1 MQALILT
8 QKYEQN
14 ALLFLRNGKTV
25 LEHQI
30 RLLMSCGIQR
40 FVVQAQEEVAA
51 IQSVCDKIK
60 GADIVL
66 ANQAHEAKDAF
77 LPAWMI
83 AHLQEDLLV
92 LSGDF
97 VPSKVFIQDFIQ
109 KDQPFLMAVGAM
121 QMEPDDTLR
130 VKLDMSKAQ
139 YVATQM
145 GGYGCFDILPVWK
158 ISAETAKQCLQLQQE
173 AVSYEDAFLRIV
185 KEIPLQA
192 FYTNDYNFV
201 SISKEDDRQM
211 LLETISKMCRR
222 EVQTLHGTDVMI
234 QLPELLQNRN
244 CKKLLVVHDDS
255 YDALPVR
262 HLLKDGFVV
271 EACNIRDIDPDKC
284 NTWASQ
290 AWDAIVSVGGQE
302 TTAIAKKIKYCISKA
317 QQAHNTIHAAIIT
330 KIEKQDV
337 FSPTVTAGTETI
349 EHEMLIPEMVV
360 CDFNVFT
367 LDSQPDRI
375 RNALDLLV
383 YNLDIALGYRADVS
397 AMSSAVNS
405 VAAIAKNILPYVDS
419 CMSRSAARAIFSR
432 CVHSA
437 TLIDR
442 KEAPILPELAKPLL
456 QACNC
461 SDLEA
466 RLLCALGLLHV
477 VAKNISTQA
486 TEQILEALA
495 VKTIPQAEAVLSA
508 LYLKLCNIPTAEK
521 KDIMPGIRKN
531 VVSSNIRGMGIILS
545 ESDVNKVYAKI
556 CNILQQLQAHQ
567 EAEQAEADEDVQEE
581 QLTINDVSKWA
592 DLLVYAGNKKNGKK
606 KKHRNLKSRIK
617 HVLYTRF
624 SNQSV
629 VRKLANYLQFV
640 NRRVRYLFLRMKYPV
655 NKKLIVFDSFNGK
668 KYNCNPKG
676 IYEALLRDPAYCDFT
691 FVWAFKNPKHYK
703 FLTENP
709 NTRVVKMDSL
719 AYRRFCAKA
728 GYWIAN
734 AGMPAYLVPK
744 KNQQYIHTW
753 HGKPFK
759 AIGCDVG
766 FKTAGG
772 RGAKENRRVYTA
784 VSKKLTVLFSP
795 SPIFT
800 EKMTSAFNLNRLRK
814 RHIVYESGYPRNDYL
829 FRYDPQDVIKIKLS
843 LGIPLDKKVVLYAPT
858 WRPTVYEPGVGY
870 IYHNPMDFEK
880 LHEALGDDYIV
891 IFRAHINE
899 AKSVDFSRYGDFLI
913 DATQVE
919 DVNDLY
925 IISDLMISDYS
936 GTIFDYANL
945 KRPMV
950 LYMYDKDSY
959 MNDWTGTYFMP
970 EDLPGEIVMTQEEM
984 HASIIRQLEHFEY
997 DEKYRQFNETF
1008 NGLDGADCAERVI
1021 ADLINPAPQPTKG
1034 EERLE
1039 RCKQWLIS
1047 SRVKLKGFLRITG
1060 LGKKTENDL
1069 LLRSYRNKHAGE
1081 RCVLIG
1087 NGPSL
1092 TMKDLEKV
1100 QNEITF
1106 SCNLV
1111 YKIFENTSWRP
1122 VYHCIT
1128 DNIFSKT
1135 IADELVQKIT
1145 VPLFMNHV
1153 AKDALKY
1160 KKKNRKTPQI
1170 ISVQS
1175 IAQDPYYVKGNMLN
1189 YYVSSKATVM
1199 SFMIELAMYMGFK
1212 EIYLLGVD
1220 CSNGFVGKNTHFI
1233 EDYENEDMMRI
1244 EHKRAKNQMK
1254 GKHMTLEELG
1264 KYRTD
1269 RAMFAYSQLRKYADA
1284 HGVKVYNA
1292 TRGGYLEEF
1301 ERVNLDD
1308 LEFNADDAAMGTD
1321 A

>member
-8 QKYEQN
+8 QKYEKN

-30 RLLMSCGIQR
+30 RLLMSCGIEH
-40 FVVQAQEEVAA
+40 FVIQAQEEVAA
-51 IQSVCDKIK
+51 IHAVCDKIT
-60 GADIVL
+60 GANIVL
-66 ANQAHEAKDAF
+66 AEQAHDAKDAF
-77 LPAWMI
+77 LPSWMT
-83 AHLQEDLLV
+83 AHLQEDVLV

-97 VPSKVFIQDFIQ
+97 LPSKAFVQDFIQ
-109 KDQPFLMAVGAM
+109 KDHPFLMAVGAM

-145 GGYGCFDILPVWK
+145 GGYGCFDMLPMWK
-158 ISAETAKQCLQLQQE
+158 ISVETANLCLPLQQN
-173 AVSYEDAFLRIV
+173 AASYEDAFQRVV
-185 KEIPLQA
+185 KETILQA
-192 FYTNDYNFV
+192 FYTNDYEFV
-201 SISKEDDRQM
+201 SISKEADRQA
-211 LLETISKMCRR
+211 LLDTIAKMCRK
-222 EVQTLHGTDVMI
+222 EVQKACGTDVMI
-234 QLPELLQNRN
+234 QLPELLRNRN
-244 CKKLLVVHDDS
+244 CKKLLVIHDDS
-255 YDALPVR
+255 YEALPVR
-262 HLLKDGFVV
+262 HLLKDDFTV
-271 EACNIRDIDPDKC
+271 ETCNILNVDPDKC
-284 NTWASQ
+284 NAWASQ

-302 TTAIAKKIKYCISKA
+302 ATTVAKKVKYCICKA
-317 QQAHNTIHAAIIT
+317 QQAHNTIHTAVIT
-330 KIEKQDV
+330 RIEKQDLL
-337 FSPTVTAGTETI
+337 SPTITVGADVI
-349 EHEMLIPEMVV
+349 EHEMLVPEMVV
-360 CDFNVFT
+360 CDYNVFT
-367 LDSQPDRI
+367 QDDQQDRVK
-375 RNALDLLV
+375 NALELLV
-383 YNLDIALGYRADVS
+383 YNLDIALGYRADAH
-397 AMSSAVNS
+397 AMKSAVGS
-405 VAAIAKNILPYVDS
+405 VTAIAKHILPYADS
-419 CMSRSAARAIFSR
+419 YMSRPAARSIFSR
-432 CVHSA
+432 TMHSA
-437 TLIDR
+437 ELIDQ
-442 KEAPILPELAKPLL
+442 KEAPIFSELAAPLM

-461 SDLEA
+461 SDVEA
-466 RLLCALGLLHV
+466 RLLCAIGLLPV
-477 VAKNISTQA
+477 VAKNISTEA
-486 TEQILEALA
+486 KEQILGALA
-495 VKTIPQAEAVLSA
+495 VKTVPQATAALSA
-508 LYLKLCNIPTAEK
+508 LYLKLCTVPSAKK
-521 KDIMPGIRKN
+521 KDILIGIPKK
-531 VVSSNIRGMGIILS
+531 VVASNIRGMGIVLS
-545 ESDVNKVYAKI
+545 EADISGVCTRIWDT
-556 CNILQQLQAHQ
+556 LEELQARYQ
-567 EAEQAEADEDVQEE
+567 AEQAVKEEEPQEG
-581 QLTINDVSKWA
+581 QLRLDDISKWA
-592 DLLVYAGNKKNGKK
+592 DLLIYAGKKTGSKK
-606 KKHRNLKSRIK
+606 RRNLKSRIK
-617 HVLYTRF
+617 HILYTRF

-629 VRKLANYLQFV
+629 VRKFANYLQFV

-676 IYEALLRDPAYCDFT
+676 IYEALVRDPAYCDFT
-691 FVWAFKNPKHYK
+691 FVWAFKNPKPYM

-709 NTRVVKMDSL
+709 NTRVVKMDSA
-719 AYRRFCAKA
+719 AYRVFCAKA

-772 RGAKENRRVYTA
+772 RGAKENRKVYTA
-784 VSKKLTVLFSP
+784 VSKKLTTLFSP

-829 FRYDPQDVIKIKLS
+829 FRYDPQDVIKIKMS

-870 IYHNPMDFEK
+870 IYHNPMDFTK

-899 AKSVDFSRYGDFLI
+899 ANSVDFSRYGNFLI

-984 HASIIRQLEHFEY
+984 HESIIRQLEHFEY

-1021 ADLINPAPQPTKG
+1021 ADLINPAPQLTKK
-1034 EERLE
+1034 EERLD
-1039 RCKQWLIS
+1039 RFKQWLRNS
-1047 SRVKLKGFLRITG
+1047 QVKFNGFLRISG
-1060 LGKKTENDL
+1060 LQKKNENDL
-1069 LLRSYRNKHAGE
+1069 LLKSYRNKHAGE
-1081 RCVLIG
+1081 RCFLIG

-1100 QNEITF
+1100 QNETTF

-1160 KKKNRKTPQI
+1160 KKHNRKTPEI

-1175 IAQDPYYVKGNMLN
+1175 IAQDPYYVKGNPLN

-1199 SFMIELAMYMGFK
+1199 SFMIELAIYMGFK

-1308 LEFNADDAAMGTD
+1308 LEFKTDEANGTD